1 MGRIRDDLKY
11 GKKAEAIV
19 KPILETK
26 FGELTQDP
34 NPYANFDFF
43 NEKYCVE
50 HKQRNIPFGRYD
62 SLMFDSVKYK
72 KYLKLRQEG
81 KRCFIVWS
89 LSTGKYIW
97 EFEDQFRGDDAVF
110 HEQVKSINRVTHTQV
125 TDVVCVFN
133 EFIKPFSEFNI

>member
-1 MGRIRDDLKY
+1 
-11 GKKAEAIV
+11 
-19 KPILETK
+19 
-26 FGELTQDP
+26 
-34 NPYANFDFF
+34 
-43 NEKYCVE
+43 
-50 HKQRNIPFGRYD
+50 
-62 SLMFDSVKYK
+62 MFDSVKYK
-72 KYLKLRQEG
+72 KFLKLRQEG